1 MIKIWNVKLVRIL
14 QVWKYKNVFARV
26 YTLNWS
32 DEVFMI
38 KKVKNNVQW
47 TYIND
52 LNGEEIVRIF
62 DEN

>member
-1 MIKIWNVKLVRIL
+1 MR
-14 QVWKYKNVFARV
+14 VWKYKNVFARV
-26 YTLNWS
+26 YTPNWS

-38 KKVKNNVQW
+38 KKVKNNVQG

-52 LNGEEIVRIF
+52 LNGEEVVGVF